1 MTRTHRLI
9 GGCALALAL
18 AACAADP
25 APSAEPAADSA
36 STSSSEGQPASY
48 RSTTFTVP
56 FQVEVP
62 GWLPAQPSTEESNF
76 VTWESTSADR
86 KVRMLVPVSVFRPGE
101 TAPSAP
107 PEDYLGYL
115 LDQARA
121 GGEFADQKTVEVD
134 GRQVTLLTATS
145 SSELDGSLG
154 CQSQGMAAEDCWG
167 LQPDLV
173 LRIAV
178 IPLEGSTLLAWCR
191 TVRGEPGQEALLADF
206 EQMLSTLRLG

>member
-25 APSAEPAADSA
+25 APSAGPTADGAAAGSSA
-36 STSSSEGQPASY
+36 QPASY
-48 RSTTFTVP
+48 RSTAFTVP
-56 FQVEVP
+56 FEVEVP

-115 LDQARA
+115 LGQAQP
-121 GGEFADQKTVEVD
+121 GGEFTDQKTVEVD
-134 GRQVTLLTATS
+134 GRQATLLTATS
-145 SSELDGSLG
+145 TNALDGSLG
-154 CQSQGMAAEDCWG
+154 CQSEGMAAEDCWG

-191 TVRGEPGQEALLADF
+191 TVRDEPGQEALLADF